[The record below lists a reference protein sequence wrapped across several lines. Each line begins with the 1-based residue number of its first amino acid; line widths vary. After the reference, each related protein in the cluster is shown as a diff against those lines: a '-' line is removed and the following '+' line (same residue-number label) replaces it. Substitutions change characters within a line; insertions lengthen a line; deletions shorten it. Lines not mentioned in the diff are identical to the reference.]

1 MNSDVDLVLQFCVV
15 LREVEPEVET
25 LTFQDPADFSLTTHV
40 TLGSTRMKI
49 PACYYSGASD
59 DPELLR
65 MYAERVVAN
74 LRTPGHIG
82 PRLTLEFK

>member
-1 MNSDVDLVLQFCVV
+1 MNDEADVVLQFCAV
-15 LREVEPEVET
+15 LREVEPEIET

-49 PACYYSGASD
+49 SACCYSGAS